1 MFEGEKNI
9 APDAN
14 RSDHSSSTKS
24 SSEGHSHSQ
33 DSSQDIPKATPPK
46 YNPYHVDSASQSSDV
61 LSISNVVEVEEEHS
75 QSYDTTRSSSNKT
88 SDSIATHS
96 SGSTKG
102 SARSNPS
109 SSDLSYT
116 NAQTST
122 PNATS
127 TTPRSTPSDS
137 DRFSLPSQ
145 VSPST
150 RAGLRGGSQGS
161 QSTSQVRVSSQTSV
175 WNSSSSSGSG
185 DSAGNSGV
193 PTILEVDE
201 STDILDQAT
210 QPIVGGNYGADVSQ
224 YDDEKSLGE
233 GEKLPEQVL
242 TAEVL
247 AELNGNKGSSKRS
260 GVQGIPQAS
269 ASKSKK
275 RTVHRSSMI
284 SVVTQ
289 DSNRPSASYSSDED
303 GESSRMSSGRIIK
316 LEFTQSQSQADSS
329 SLSRSRTAPG
339 TASFSAS
346 TQTDNIPS
354 TATLG
359 SSVGA
364 DSRRETEPSVEAVP
378 ETQGIPGPSGP
389 TTPPRRDRTS
399 AQRSSRSRMK
409 GSQANIPSSRRYSR
423 SSPDDGNIGDTSNSQ
438 ELSLSPSTSSS
449 FLQKLKE
456 VVPVED
462 LPENLL
468 KKRRRHATKDSN
480 PFQADLYV
488 DESEIT
494 DSHEQSEDRH
504 LARSR
509 SGSQDISYF
518 PHDSSEFDESSAYES
533 TSIAE
538 APTSLPS
545 TSQRQ
550 RSVSP
555 SETSSKPRTS
565 RSRELRKRHSS
576 QNSPPSSPTRP
587 TLRRMRSATDQ
598 LRVYKQDDCV
608 LARWERE
615 DYYAGV
621 VQSRQQERYQI
632 HFLDD
637 TRSTVPSEFIRP
649 LKLKLGTEVL
659 AMKADGGGYP
669 AVIEGIHM
677 APEVDQSRVDVRF
690 DDGAMENLSLD
701 KISLLQAMIDKLDN
715 TIDWTKVE
723 VRSAHPPKTTDI
735 LEIPP
740 SQPGSTSA
748 PSTPRKNAARKQSSG
763 RISSGSLTPSR
774 RGQVDAGLL
783 SPSRRGK
790 VTTTVRK
797 ITKEGGTVA
806 EDFSSVVEN
815 GVLRPNVIL
824 ITVSAIRTNKYIEAL
839 AWNIPRLSY
848 RWVDACVQHR
858 QLLPYQSFLL
868 PTGFSTELD
877 TVISSTP
884 TDDRGVFDG
893 LTIGLYTNHAYLTVW
908 SRILKAAGATV
919 VTINSKIGDMGCNYI
934 VFSSVERHK
943 AYCEKN
949 AVVPPLATEWVTQC
963 LINQRVLAIHGHPS
977 YTDLASTVQKAA
989 Q

>member
-1 MFEGEKNI
+1 M
-9 APDAN
+9 
-14 RSDHSSSTKS
+14 
-24 SSEGHSHSQ
+24 
-33 DSSQDIPKATPPK
+33 
-46 YNPYHVDSASQSSDV
+46 SA
-61 LSISNVVEVEEEHS
+61 
-75 QSYDTTRSSSNKT
+75 SNKT
-88 SDSIATHS
+88 SDSIATQS

-122 PNATS
+122 PNAT

-137 DRFSLPSQ
+137 DRFSIPSQ

-161 QSTSQVRVSSQTSV
+161 QGNSQVRGPSQSAG
-175 WNSSSSSGSG
+175 WNSSSGSG
-185 DSAGNSGV
+185 SGDSSGNLGV

-210 QPIVGGNYGADVSQ
+210 LPIVGADYGTDVSQ

-247 AELNGNKGSSKRS
+247 AALNGNKGSSKRS
-260 GVQGIPQAS
+260 GVQDVPQPS
-269 ASKSKK
+269 ASTSKK
-275 RTVHRSSMI
+275 RTAHRSSAV

-289 DSNRPSASYSSDED
+289 DSNRPPASYSSDED
-303 GESSRMSSGRIIK
+303 GEASRTSSGRVIK

-329 SLSRSRTAPG
+329 SLSRSRSAPG
-339 TASFSAS
+339 TAATSFSAS

-359 SSVGA
+359 SSVGT
-364 DSRRETEPSVEAVP
+364 DPHHGSESSIRAVP
-378 ETQGIPGPSGP
+378 ETQDIPGSSGPSGP

-399 AQRSSRSRMK
+399 AQRSSKSRMK
-409 GSQANIPSSRRYSR
+409 GSQANIPPSRRYSR
-423 SSPDDGNIGDTSNSQ
+423 SSPDDGNIGDASNSQ
-438 ELSLSPSTSSS
+438 DSSLSPSTNSS

-456 VVPVED
+456 VVPAED

-468 KKRRRHATKDSN
+468 KKRRRHTVKDSN
-480 PFQADLYV
+480 PFQADPYV
-488 DESEIT
+488 DEGEIT
-494 DSHEQSEDRH
+494 DSHEQSEDR
-504 LARSR
+504 LFIRSR
-509 SGSQDISYF
+509 SASQDISYF

-538 APTSLPS
+538 EPSSLPS
-545 TSQRQ
+545 TNQRQ
-550 RSVSP
+550 RSISP
-555 SETSSKPRTS
+555 SEASSKPRTS

-576 QNSPPSSPTRP
+576 QNSPLSSPTRP

-608 LARWERE
+608 MARWER
-615 DYYAGV
+615 DNYYAGV
-621 VQSRQQERYQI
+621 VQGRQQERYQI

-637 TRSTVPSEFIRP
+637 TRSAVPSEFIRP
-649 LKLKLGTEVL
+649 LKLKLGAKML
-659 AMKADGGGYP
+659 GMKADGGEYP
-669 AVIEGIHM
+669 AIIEGIHM

-690 DDGAMENLSLD
+690 DDGAMGNLSLD
-701 KISLLQAMIDKLDN
+701 KISLSQAMIDKLDD

-723 VRSAHPPKTTDI
+723 VRSAHPPKTTDT
-735 LEIPP
+735 LEILPVQ
-740 SQPGSTSA
+740 SSSASA
-748 PSTPRKNAARKQSSG
+748 PSTPRKNTARKQLSG
-763 RISSGSLTPSR
+763 RVSSGSLTPSR

-790 VTTTVRK
+790 DLFKQLTFVLSLTGPGGSSELLTTTVRK

-806 EDFSSVVEN
+806 DDFPAVVEN

-839 AWNIPRLSY
+839 AWNIPRLTY

-884 TDDRGVFDG
+884 LDDRGVFDG
-893 LTIGLYTNHAYLTVW
+893 LTIGLYANQALLVVW
-908 SRILKAAGATV
+908 SRILRAAGATV
-919 VTINSKIGDMGCNYI
+919 VTINSRAGDMGCNYI
-934 VFSSVERHK
+934 VFSSIDRHNK
-943 AYCEKN
+943 YCEKN

-963 LINQRVLAIHGHPS
+963 LINQRVLPIHGHPS
-977 YTDLASTVQKAA
+977 YTTILPPVQKAT
-989 Q
+989 